1 MSSVVDVTRAEL
13 FKLVRRPAAW
23 TLLAAAVLLSQVFG
37 YLVPYLS
44 FAGDGGSGPI
54 EGASKEAILAST
66 LPDQIV
72 ASALGG
78 FPVFAGALALVFGA
92 LVLGSEYG
100 WGTVKT
106 MLTQRPG
113 RTTVLAGQAIALA
126 VSVAVGVLVLFI
138 LGAASSTAIALGQGE
153 STTFPSP
160 LDLLGGYG
168 AGVAIMLMWAGLG
181 GALGVVLRGVA
192 LPIGLGVVWVLG
204 VENLIAGVASSVLTA
219 LRPLRDVMPGIN
231 AGSLASAVMPTRPA
245 GVETPPGINSDVAD
259 GRALVTVACYIV
271 VCLAVALWTYRRRDV
286 A

>member
-1 MSSVVDVTRAEL
+1 MSDVVNVARAEL

-23 TLLAAAVLLSQVFG
+23 TLLAAAALLSQVFG
-37 YLVPYLS
+37 YLIPYLS
-44 FAGDGGSGPI
+44 YAGGDSGPI

-72 ASALGG
+72 ASTLGG

-113 RTTVLAGQAIALA
+113 RTALLAGQAVALV
-126 VSVAVGVLVLFI
+126 VSVAVGVLVLFV
-138 LGAASSTAIALGQGE
+138 LGAISSMAIALGQDQ
-153 STTFPSP
+153 STAFPSF
-160 LDLLGGYG
+160 LDLLGGYV

-204 VENLIAGVASSVLTA
+204 VENLIAGVASSVFTA

-231 AGSLASAVMPTRPA
+231 AGSLASAVMPSRPA
-245 GVETPPGINSDVAD
+245 GIEPPPGVNSDVAD
-259 GRALVTVACYIV
+259 GRALITVACYVV

-286 A
+286 V

>member
-1 MSSVVDVTRAEL
+1 MSDVVNVSRAEL

-23 TLLAAAVLLSQVFG
+23 TLLAAAALLSQVFG
-37 YLVPYLS
+37 YLIPYLS
-44 FAGDGGSGPI
+44 FAGDGSGPI
-54 EGASKEAILAST
+54 EGASKDAILAST

-72 ASALGG
+72 ASTLGG

-106 MLTQRPG
+106 VLTQRPG
-113 RTTVLAGQAIALA
+113 RTTVLAGQAIALG
-126 VSVAVGVLVLFI
+126 VSVAAGVLVLFV
-138 LGAASSTAIALGQGE
+138 LGACSSTAIALAQGE
-153 STTFPSP
+153 STAFPSA

-168 AGVAIMLMWAGLG
+168 AGVAIMLMWA
-181 GALGVVLRGVA
+181 
-192 LPIGLGVVWVLG
+192 GLGVVWVLG

-231 AGSLASAVMPTRPA
+231 AGSLASAVMPTRPP
-245 GVETPPGINSDVAD
+245 GLESPPGVNSDVAD
-259 GRALVTVACYIV
+259 GRALLTVACYVV

-286 A
+286 V